1 MQNLILNAITIL
13 LGAFFFGLLVY
24 GFYIVLFPYKP
35 KEPTSH
41 NLAHGGRPAK
51 IRRKR

>member
-1 MQNLILNAITIL
+1 MQNFILNALTIL

-35 KEPTSH
+35 KDAASH
-41 NLAHGGRPAK
+41 SSTQNGRPAK
-51 IRRKR
+51 IKYKR